1 MLRQRVGYAAEDR
14 AKARFCVGELGVDD
28 HADRSFGTLSSGE
41 QQRVLLARTT
51 MKDPAL
57 ILLDE
62 PSARLDLG
70 SREEL
75 VTTLADII
83 RRPIGP
89 PIVVV
94 THHVAEIPQGITHAM
109 LLQRGDV
116 LAARPIDETLTA
128 ESLSECFGLPLELER
143 RQDGRFNAWAR
154 PSPTE

>member
-1 MLRQRVGYAAEDR
+1 M
-14 AKARFCVGELGVDD
+14 
-28 HADRSFGTLSSGE
+28 
-41 QQRVLLARTT
+41 
-51 MKDPAL
+51 
-57 ILLDE
+57 
-62 PSARLDLG
+62 
-70 SREEL
+70 
-75 VTTLADII
+75 TTLADII